1 MFKYLEDLSP
11 TLNKGIDLYVDR
23 LDLDKRNR
31 ELLFDILR
39 FVYDEGKI
47 KGKEEY
53 LKEHRE
59 FTNQTNTDG
68 ETEQN

>member
-11 TLNKGIDLYVDR
+11 TLNKGINLYVDR

-47 KGKEEY
+47 RGKEEY
-53 LKEHRE
+53 LKEHQE
-59 FTNQTNTDG
+59 FTNQTNKDG
-68 ETEQN
+68 ETEQD